1 MELNQMTEQELL
13 DLARA
18 KIEAAPLMVRPQ
30 VAAILEPV
38 IEILERM
45 VSRIEELEAA
55 TDGR

>member
-1 MELNQMTEQELL
+1 MTEQELL
-13 DLARA
+13 DQARA
-18 KIEAAPLMVRPQ
+18 KIDAAPLMVRPQ